1 MIQTAINLPDDVV
14 AELCRRAPQPDQQV
28 IIVEKALRFFFAKE
42 DAANKEL
49 EILNRYADELNRE
62 AEDVFDYQVIH

>member
-28 IIVEKALRFFFAKE
+28 IIVEKSLRVFFAKE
-42 DAANKEL
+42 DTANKEL
-49 EILNRYADELNRE
+49 EILNQYVDELNQE
-62 AEDVFDYQVIH
+62 AEDVLDYQVIP